1 MAQAPL
7 PVPPARAP
15 SKRRRGTLLLL
26 ALSGSIAVLG
36 AVAWWALS
44 SGPRDPS
51 PVART
56 GLGGVVA
63 GPPPPSDGAD
73 PPAPAPLDAE
83 GLPSVLPLRNVAA
96 RVPDDERE
104 HWSKPRSGATEP
116 WLRVRIVDATTG
128 APLESAIVRAA
139 ASAEALAAQD
149 ERVASARA
157 DEKGVAQLWDPPSG
171 LGRDLPWLMATAPR
185 HAPALLPV
193 TAAVPSG
200 THAFDVRGRT
210 IDLPL
215 VVARP
220 LTIRVT
226 GLDERGRS
234 VAIRGAR
241 VVARAPW
248 AEEADAFAG
257 DRADAQL
264 RRLLTF
270 EGTTDVQGDASFV
283 PLARQP
289 WRIHVAATGFD
300 SEDLVLTAAQAQVGR
315 VEVALR
321 ELWVAAVALPANG
334 LSGCPS
340 LQWDGTPWWYAPAA
354 IQWIPDH
361 LTPEERALATARL
374 ARRPDVEESLEPGT
388 ELRCRFATLHSDAL
402 AYGRPTVAPAQV
414 QTLAGEEPL
423 DVTLSFVPYERF
435 SRDDV
440 FAAHAPP
447 IGGLGRVRFTW
458 TGEPTPPARFVG
470 SLQRY
475 EASDE
480 EILVRDCAYSPHEF
494 TLELPAGHYFLNG
507 SIGGHWLL
515 VDFEVS
521 EGELLGAELS
531 RTSLVSPTGFLSDTV
546 DRTVLAIHDSLGRQR
561 LHYEL
566 TMVPSYVP
574 HPRIRFLDLGGSKI
588 LTRRSR
594 REPVDPFA
602 IEEKLAMV
610 IERLGIVRT
619 QDLTI
624 EAFGCVPAF
633 FPRVRLD
640 PGPIDLELALD
651 EFATTSW

>member
-1 MAQAPL
+1 MAQAPP
-7 PVPPARAP
+7 PVPSERAP
-15 SKRRRGTLLLL
+15 PRRRRGALLLA
-26 ALSGSIAVLG
+26 ALSGSIAVLCV
-36 AVAWWALS
+36 VAGWALS
-44 SGPRDPS
+44 SGPGDPS
-51 PVART
+51 SGARA
-56 GLGGVVA
+56 GRGKAVA
-63 GPPPPSDGAD
+63 GPPPPSDVAE
-73 PPAPAPLDAE
+73 PSTPAPLEAE
-83 GLPSVLPLRNVAA
+83 GLHTVLPPRNVAA
-96 RVPDDERE
+96 RVPEDDHE

-116 WLRVRIVDATTG
+116 WLRLRIVDATTG
-128 APLESAIVRAA
+128 APLESAVVRAA

-149 ERVASARA
+149 ERVTSARA
-157 DEKGVAQLWDPPSG
+157 DEAGVAHLWDAPSD
-171 LGRDLPWLMATAPR
+171 LGRDLPWLLATAGR

-226 GLDERGRS
+226 GLDGRGNS

-248 AEEADAFAG
+248 AEEADWFAG
-257 DRADAQL
+257 DRVDSQL

-270 EGTTDVQGDASFV
+270 EGTTDARGDASFV

-289 WRIHVAATGFD
+289 WRIHVAAAGFD
-300 SEDLVLTAAQAQVGR
+300 SEDVVLSAAQAQEGR

-361 LTPEERALATARL
+361 LTPEERATATARL
-374 ARRPDVEESLEPGT
+374 ARRPDVAEGLVPGT

-402 AYGRPTVAPAQV
+402 AYGRPTVAPGKV

-423 DVTLSFVPYERF
+423 DVSLSFVPCERF

-440 FAAHAPP
+440 FVTHAPP
-447 IGGLGRVRFTW
+447 IDGIGRIRLTW
-458 TGEPTPPARFVG
+458 TGEPKEPARFVG
-470 SLQRY
+470 SLARND
-475 EASDE
+475 ARDD
-480 EILVRDCAYSPHEF
+480 EILVRGVALSPGGFDLEVPPGRY
-494 TLELPAGHYFLNG
+494 TLLG
-507 SIGGHWLL
+507 SIGGHG
-515 VDFEVS
+515 VVVAFDVS
-521 EGELLGAELS
+521 GGDHSRIEPS
-531 RTSLVSPTGFLSDTV
+531 RTSLASATGYLSETA
-546 DRTVLAIHDSLGRQR
+546 DRTLLAVHDSLGRRR

-566 TMVPSYVP
+566 TMVPSDMP
-574 HPRIRFLDLGGSKI
+574 GPRHRFPTLGGSKI

-594 REPVDPFA
+594 REPSDPFVQEDA
-602 IEEKLAMV
+602 LASV
-610 IERLGIVRT
+610 IERLGITRPH
-619 QDLTI
+619 DLAI

-633 FPRVRLD
+633 FPRVLLD
-640 PGPIDLELALD
+640 PGPTDLELALD
-651 EFATTSW
+651 ETATTSW